1 MVDQNSV
8 QELSLKVI
16 VVGVDFSPSSEKAL
30 EEAFRLAM
38 APDAS
43 IHLAHVASG
52 TATDLVLDLL
62 DGERRVDFDG
72 AERHLAGYGR
82 SRAAAAGISGV
93 RVQAHVRLGTPAEE
107 LAELAS
113 LVDADLL
120 VVGTHGRTGLGRLLV
135 GSVAE
140 AVVKRARCPVMV
152 VREKN
157 HPGTGT
163 AA

>member
-1 MVDQNSV
+1 MVDQHSAA
-8 QELSLKVI
+8 EYSLSVI
-16 VVGVDFSPSSEKAL
+16 VVGVDFSPSSERAL

-52 TATDLVLDLL
+52 TATDLVLDMLE
-62 DGERRVDFDG
+62 GERRVDFDE
-72 AERHLAGYGR
+72 AQRHLEGYGR
-82 SRAAAAGISGV
+82 SRAAAAGFPV
-93 RVQAHVRLGTPAEE
+93 ARVHAHVRLGSPAHELVE
-107 LAELAS
+107 LAN
-113 LVDADLL
+113 LVDADLV

-140 AVVKRARCPVMV
+140 AAVKKARCPVLV

-157 HPGTGT
+157 HPSAG
-163 AA
+163 AAA